1 MTAHTRKHRE
11 DRVAGANWLA
21 WACAAALTLVSLSVG
36 AGIGRIPG
44 ADPVRQDVRAC
55 VGLEAP
61 VALVVGNTA
70 YDHFPQDTAGKSD
83 AIAVAGLL
91 GRLGFEVVKGIDLE
105 RAEFA
110 ERVADFH
117 QRSRGCKPAALFY
130 YSGYAYRGS
139 PFANGRAV
147 DALLPV
153 DISNPEDVGYG
164 IALDDI
170 QAGMEGV
177 VNLLVLDASLPARPR
192 IARLDTLI
200 AYAGELAR
208 VETHDGT
215 PVGAFTKALLTT
227 IAPGK
232 EVLDAVQEAIRLVS
246 PDGDQRPWMES
257 SLRQP
262 FRFPDLTALLA
273 DKLDARL
280 VALIEQFETGG
291 QEAAGAYGATN
302 SIDLMDGR
310 VAVRIIAESEDHV
323 EPLKRLIETAAHGS
337 VQATFENNIYA
348 SLPVEV
354 IATFARVE
362 AVYRVDL
369 GEAVVAPPEQDSVP
383 VPAGEGPA
391 ASQAIPEDVREWW
404 LQIKDTA
411 QPNHLEAFIEAN
423 PEDRNA
429 HLARVRL
436 KELWATAPAGTVIR
450 DFLGSGGR
458 GPEMVVIPAGRF
470 RMGCLSNDDACYGDE
485 MPVHD
490 VTIPVP
496 FALSAH
502 EVTFEDYDRFT
513 HPNEAD
519 DAGWGRGARPVINV
533 SWDEAKDYVEW
544 LSSETGAT
552 YRLPSEAEWEY
563 AARAGSATKYSWGNE
578 IGANRA
584 NCDNDHCGDQWK
596 HTAPVG
602 SFPPNGFGLYDM
614 HGNVWEW
621 VEDCWNGSYAGA
633 PSDGVAWVSGDC
645 AERVLRGGSWVS
657 DPRGPPRRATGSGT
671 PPASATSTSG
681 SVWPGRSPLES
692 LHPYVLGVPRG
703 ACPPWSVVGTR

>member
-1 MTAHTRKHRE
+1 MTTPTRKHRE
-11 DRVAGANWLA
+11 DRVAGADWLA
-21 WACAAALTLVSLSVG
+21 WAYAAALTLVSLSVG
-36 AGIGRIPG
+36 ASIELKKETGEPI
-44 ADPVRQDVRAC
+44 RQLPTSR
-55 VGLEAP
+55 P
-61 VALVVGNTA
+61 VALVVGNTD
-70 YDHFPQDTAGKSD
+70 YEHSTAG
-83 AIAVAGLL
+83 L
-91 GRLGFEVVKGIDLE
+91 GCEVVKGVDLD
-105 RAEFA
+105 RAESVI
-110 ERVADFH
+110 RVANFGE
-117 QRSRGCKPAALFY
+117 RSRGRMASLFY
-130 YSGYAYRGS
+130 YAGYAHRGS
-139 PFANGRAV
+139 RCAKG
-147 DALLPV
+147 DAFDVLFPV
-153 DISNPEDVGYG
+153 DVP
-164 IALDDI
+164 
-170 QAGMEGV
+170 
-177 VNLLVLDASLPARPR
+177 
-192 IARLDTLI
+192 ARLDVGKASPSTG
-200 AYAGELAR
+200 ASNSVD
-208 VETHDGT
+208 VE
-215 PVGAFTKALLTT
+215 
-227 IAPGK
+227 
-232 EVLDAVQEAIRLVS
+232 
-246 PDGDQRPWMES
+246 
-257 SLRQP
+257 
-262 FRFPDLTALLA
+262 
-273 DKLDARL
+273 
-280 VALIEQFETGG
+280 
-291 QEAAGAYGATN
+291 
-302 SIDLMDGR
+302 DGR
-310 VAVRIIAESEDHV
+310 IAVRIIAESEDHV

-362 AVYRVDL
+362 AVYRIDL

-391 ASQAIPEDVREWW
+391 ASQAIPEHVREWW

-563 AARAGSATKYSWGNE
+563 AARAGSATKYHFGSDSSRLCRWGN
-578 IGANRA
+578 GADLTAKEEYSDWTVA
-584 NCDNDHCGDQWK
+584 NCRDGHIR
-596 HTAPVG
+596 TAPTG
-602 SFPPNGFGLYDM
+602 SFEANGFGLHDM

-645 AERVLRGGSWVS
+645 AKRVLRGGSWNLNPRFLRAAYRLRSTTGIRLNDFGFRVS
-657 DPRGPPRRATGSGT
+657 RTLT
-671 PPASATSTSG
+671 P
-681 SVWPGRSPLES
+681 
-692 LHPYVLGVPRG
+692 
-703 ACPPWSVVGTR
+703 